1 MEPSRQR
8 FERHLK
14 QKRKQLGSAIHDIW
28 LSRDETAWAKD
39 PYFFIR
45 LGTLADTLGQSMFAH
60 DILSE
65 GLTFFPGHLRLT
77 QLFSLLLIK
86 CGFLL
91 TARDLLS
98 RLMMQGNFDEE
109 TLGILGRVHKEMWL
123 IEGDGATD
131 HPHLARSR
139 ELYMGA
145 YRRSKGSYSGINA
158 ASLSLIMGD
167 KAISERLAREVI
179 AICSESWKDPARR
192 DYWTLAT
199 AAEAFL
205 LLGRQQK
212 AAKYYRLARASSRLN
227 YSNLASTRR
236 QLKLLG
242 SYATVDPRVLDAL
255 RIPPV
260 VAFSGHMIDPPGQKS
275 PHFPPSAAEAVK
287 KQIAALLKK
296 HGVRIGYA
304 SAASGADVLFHE
316 CLQERRGES
325 NVILPFDKTDFF
337 ETSVNVAGAAW
348 GRRVEQVLSG
358 SSHVEQATR
367 GGYGGEDL
375 LFSYANQLILG
386 KAILRSRFLET
397 EPLLIAVWDGARNG
411 RPGGTSEC
419 VAVWEETGFPSII
432 IHPETAAVTERPGS
446 GRKKRGSRKP
456 RKSALRPPRGRG
468 ESGVRE
474 TMAILFADMVGY
486 SRLKE
491 EQIPGYVQGFL
502 TAVAETLGRT
512 GHSPEYKNTWGDAL
526 CFVFNDPLA
535 AADCAIA
542 MRDTVRNTDWEKRGL
557 PKDFSMRIGL
567 HAGPVYRVREPLL
580 DRQNFF
586 GFHMNQAARIEPITR
601 PGNVYASEAFSS
613 LLLAD
618 RRNTFDCRYVG
629 VIVLPKKFGSY
640 PIYHIKRKTEVG

>member
-1 MEPSRQR
+1 MMEPSRQR
-8 FERHLK
+8 FEKYL
-14 QKRKQLGSAIHDIW
+14 KRKGKQLPTAIYEIW
-28 LSRDETAWAKD
+28 QSRDEAAWAKT

-45 LGTLADTLGQSMFAH
+45 LGTLADTLGQSMLAH

-65 GLTFFPGHLRLT
+65 GLTVFPGHLRLT
-77 QLFSLLLIK
+77 QLFSLTLIR

-91 TARDLLS
+91 TARDLIS
-98 RLMMQGNFDEE
+98 RLMLQGNFDEE

-123 IEGDGATD
+123 IEGDGAAD
-131 HPHLARSR
+131 HPLLARSR
-139 ELYMGA
+139 ELYLGA
-145 YRRSKGSYSGINA
+145 YRRTGGSYSGINA

-167 KAISERLAREVI
+167 RTVAERLAREVI
-179 AICSESWKDPARR
+179 GLCSESWKDPARR
-192 DYWTLAT
+192 DFWTLAT
-199 AAEAFL
+199 VAEAFL

-212 AAKYYRLARASSRLN
+212 AAKYYRLARASRRIN
-227 YSNLASTRR
+227 YSNLASARR

-242 SYATVDPRVLDAL
+242 SYTTVDPRVLEAL

-275 PHFPPSAAEAVK
+275 PHFPAAAAEPVK
-287 KQIAALLKK
+287 QQIAAVLKK
-296 HGVRIGYA
+296 LGARIGYA
-304 SAASGADVLFHE
+304 SAACGGDVLFLE
-316 CLQERRGES
+316 CLQEHRGES
-325 NVILPFDKTDFF
+325 NVILPFEKADFL
-337 ETSVNVAGAAW
+337 ETSVTAAGAEW
-348 GRRVEQVLSG
+348 SKRVEQVLSR

-397 EPLLIAVWDGARNG
+397 EPLLLAVWDGARKG
-411 RPGGTSEC
+411 KPGGTSEC
-419 VAVWEETGFPSII
+419 VAIWEDTGFPSII
-432 IHPETAAVTERPGS
+432 IHPATAAVTERPG
-446 GRKKRGSRKP
+446 GRKKRASRRP
-456 RKSALRPPRGRG
+456 RKQASRAHG

-474 TMAILFADMVGY
+474 TMAIVFADMVGY
-486 SRLKE
+486 SGLKE
-491 EQIPGYVQGFL
+491 EQIPGYVHGFL
-502 TAVAETLGRT
+502 TALAETLVRT
-512 GHSPEYKNTWGDAL
+512 GHSPEHKNTWGDAL

-557 PKDFSMRIGL
+557 PKFSMRIGL

-613 LLLAD
+613 LLLTD

>member
-1 MEPSRQR
+1 MEPNKAR
-8 FERHLK
+8 FEKYLK
-14 QKRKQLGSAIHDIW
+14 QKRKHLGSAIHDIW
-28 LSRDETAWAKD
+28 QSRDETVWSKD

-109 TLGILGRVHKEMWL
+109 TLGLLGRVHKELWL
-123 IEGDGATD
+123 IEGKGAID
-131 HPHLARSR
+131 HPHLARAR

-167 KAISERLAREVI
+167 KTVSERFAREVI
-179 AICSESWKDPARR
+179 GICSESWKDPSRR

-212 AAKYYRLARASSRLN
+212 AAKYFRLARASGRLN

-236 QLKLLG
+236 QLRLLAG
-242 SYATVDPRVLDAL
+242 HMTVDPHVLDAL

-275 PHFPPSAAEAVK
+275 AHFPPTAEDEVR
-287 KQIAALLKK
+287 KQIAAQLKK
-296 HGVRIGYA
+296 HGVRIGYG

-325 NVILPFDKTDFF
+325 NVILPFEKPDFF
-337 ETSVNVAGAAW
+337 ETSVNVAGPGWA
-348 GRRVEQVLSG
+348 RRVEQVLSH

-367 GGYGGEDL
+367 GGYGGEDE

-397 EPLLIAVWDGARNG
+397 DPLLIAVWDGVRNG
-411 RPGGTSEC
+411 KPGGTSEC
-419 VAVWEETGFPSII
+419 VAAWEETGYPSVI
-432 IHPETAAVTERPGS
+432 IHPRTAAVTERPGS
-446 GRKKRGSRKP
+446 TKKRGSRRP
-456 RKSALRPPRGRG
+456 RKPGPPRGRG
-468 ESGVRE
+468 DGDHRE
-474 TMAILFADMVGY
+474 IMSILFADMVGY
-486 SRLKE
+486 STLKE

-502 TAVAETLGRT
+502 TALSETLTRT
-512 GHSPEYKNTWGDAL
+512 GHVPEYKNTWGDAI

-613 LLLAD
+613 LLLTD

-640 PIYHIKRKTEVG
+640 PIYHLKRKTEVG